1 MDRQALIRYME
12 KRRRTEAMT
21 DAQLESMARVNRV
34 YSASPDCR
42 ENLDLIER
50 EIRWRRQGVD
60 GPFL

>member
-12 KRRRTEAMT
+12 KGRRTEAMT
-21 DAQLESMARVNRV
+21 DDQLDHLAKVNRV

-42 ENLDLIER
+42 ENLELIER
-50 EIRWRRQGVD
+50 EIRWRRQGAD